1 MGGQPRFSLLTLG
14 IPAEFGEDFWDAFFE
29 GYFALAERV
38 GISLIG
44 GDTSAS
50 PETTRLDSIVIG
62 SCTRGQAVRRSGAL
76 PGDDI
81 WVTGTI
87 GASHVG
93 LKLLLAGE
101 RVIEGEESA
110 PQRAMRRHLCP
121 EPPIEF
127 GKLIGESGLAHSMID
142 ISDGLA
148 QDLEQIC
155 ESSGVSAEIDRDL
168 VPIAEEM
175 QLIAFDSR
183 EQLSLA
189 ISGGEDYELLFAA
202 ASNDRDRVRR
212 IADQAEVGVAAIGK
226 IIERSESKVYLVQEG
241 DRYPLTLSGYEH
253 FS

>member
-1 MGGQPRFSLLTLG
+1 
-14 IPAEFGEDFWDAFFE
+14 
-29 GYFALAERV
+29 
-38 GISLIG
+38 
-44 GDTSAS
+44 
-50 PETTRLDSIVIG
+50 
-62 SCTRGQAVRRSGAL
+62 
-76 PGDDI
+76 
-81 WVTGTI
+81 
-87 GASHVG
+87 
-93 LKLLLAGE
+93 
-101 RVIEGEESA
+101 
-110 PQRAMRRHLCP
+110 
-121 EPPIEF
+121 
-127 GKLIGESGLAHSMID
+127 MID